1 MEPLVIEA
9 SSVGEYIVDDLVN
22 KGDAIAALE
31 FEKRRSV
38 TYTQLQRMILN
49 MASNLKAHGVKKYD
63 IVLLLMQNCIEFAI
77 AWYGCVY
84 AGATILPVSV
94 DSTEDELG
102 RVIVDSNA
110 SLCVTQSDKV
120 SLLSQTLNK
129 IAKFD
134 MDVFVSGKMPA
145 VASGDKGF
153 MSLRNLLLPCNF
165 SLPSPVCLDDPATI
179 AFSSGTTGL
188 PKGLLL
194 SHRAVVSSIEIMRRK
209 EYAPP
214 GPSDYIICPLSLIY
228 GYPQYA
234 ILHLAMKQGST
245 VVLMKKYSLEKL
257 LRATNEFQVKQLHI
271 VPAIGS
277 MLASMDGIDECDLSS
292 VEILMNSGSALLL
305 EVEMR
310 LLSRFPQV
318 KYIRQAYGMTECAPA
333 TITKQGQSK
342 LGSVGQ
348 PAPCMEVK
356 VVNLQSGKFCKRSEV
371 GEIWIRG
378 PTKMIAYLHNP
389 EATKQ
394 TVTADGWI
402 KTGDTGYLDDDDHL
416 FVVGRIKELIKY
428 KSKQVAPAELEN
440 ILLQHPA
447 IKDAAVIG
455 IPKAEVGEVPRAYV
469 CLRPQC
475 VISEEDIHNFIAG
488 ALRSFFGVTAAAA
501 AAAAAAKI
509 SGIPRI
515 DQSSSNLAVE
525 RLASMEPKHR
535 PSRFD
540 YVPPSLNCRLLADK
554 GGRMITK
561 GSRPSL
567 FDILFMSTP
576 PSPVGSSL
584 PLTDANVFA
593 DALGVAPIYR
603 QKDSAMLIQL
613 SLSFAAS
620 AAIAEMDKV
629 KADCFLS
636 LRSNERTVP
645 FTVGTKRWSSA
656 LQLYRQMSNHDI
668 AEHASRQQQTGASNG
683 FQEEC
688 TSDDGD
694 SQNHRFVQ
702 RNVRCASPN
711 LRSSSALSDVLS
723 LENLVNSKTCS
734 VSCRDIASPHQR
746 SPSYESNILNR
757 STDGSANG
765 SPGESSLNSLEL
777 EAIAAVH
784 ELHFAVRDISVSD
797 LLPRTSELIFLNI
810 TTLEGQ
816 AYCIELTMKG
826 WRVTS
831 LRHDC
836 MNGDLAHLDLHTLY
850 FETVYSLMDTISA
863 CYRQRFTDLLA
874 LRLRQVQ
881 AMSASDSHLM
891 SMPEDLSCSDSPI
904 EASHSPVESSLQ
916 PNEQENEACTSNDY
930 LMILDNSDTGQ
941 PITIN
946 VRRSTSDEQCSNG
959 ASNREHWSFR
969 PQRH

>member
-165 SLPSPVCLDDPATI
+165 SLPSP
-179 AFSSGTTGL
+179 
-188 PKGLLL
+188 
-194 SHRAVVSSIEIMRRK
+194 
-209 EYAPP
+209 
-214 GPSDYIICPLSLIY
+214 
-228 GYPQYA
+228 
-234 ILHLAMKQGST
+234 
-245 VVLMKKYSLEKL
+245 
-257 LRATNEFQVKQLHI
+257 VKQLHI

-475 VISEEDIHNFIAG
+475 VISEEDIHNFIAEKL
-488 ALRSFFGVTAAAA
+488 APHKWLRGGVRFVEN
-501 AAAAAAKI
+501 
-509 SGIPRI
+509 IPHSCNGKVQR
-515 DQSSSNLAVE
+515 
-525 RLASMEPKHR
+525 K
-535 PSRFD
+535 
-540 YVPPSLNCRLLADK
+540 LL
-554 GGRMITK
+554 TE
-561 GSRPSL
+561 
-567 FDILFMSTP
+567 
-576 PSPVGSSL
+576 
-584 PLTDANVFA
+584 
-593 DALGVAPIYR
+593 
-603 QKDSAMLIQL
+603 QAMLEL
-613 SLSFAAS
+613 AN
-620 AAIAEMDKV
+620 K
-629 KADCFLS
+629 
-636 LRSNERTVP
+636 NENT
-645 FTVGTKRWSSA
+645 F
-656 LQLYRQMSNHDI
+656 H
-668 AEHASRQQQTGASNG
+668 
-683 FQEEC
+683 
-688 TSDDGD
+688 
-694 SQNHRFVQ
+694 
-702 RNVRCASPN
+702 
-711 LRSSSALSDVLS
+711 
-723 LENLVNSKTCS
+723 
-734 VSCRDIASPHQR
+734 
-746 SPSYESNILNR
+746 
-757 STDGSANG
+757 
-765 SPGESSLNSLEL
+765 
-777 EAIAAVH
+777 
-784 ELHFAVRDISVSD
+784 
-797 LLPRTSELIFLNI
+797 
-810 TTLEGQ
+810 
-816 AYCIELTMKG
+816 
-826 WRVTS
+826 
-831 LRHDC
+831 
-836 MNGDLAHLDLHTLY
+836 
-850 FETVYSLMDTISA
+850 
-863 CYRQRFTDLLA
+863 
-874 LRLRQVQ
+874 
-881 AMSASDSHLM
+881 
-891 SMPEDLSCSDSPI
+891 
-904 EASHSPVESSLQ
+904 
-916 PNEQENEACTSNDY
+916 
-930 LMILDNSDTGQ
+930 
-941 PITIN
+941 
-946 VRRSTSDEQCSNG
+946 
-959 ASNREHWSFR
+959 
-969 PQRH
+969 

>member
-1 MEPLVIEA
+1 
-9 SSVGEYIVDDLVN
+9 
-22 KGDAIAALE
+22 
-31 FEKRRSV
+31 
-38 TYTQLQRMILN
+38 
-49 MASNLKAHGVKKYD
+49 
-63 IVLLLMQNCIEFAI
+63 
-77 AWYGCVY
+77 
-84 AGATILPVSV
+84 
-94 DSTEDELG
+94 
-102 RVIVDSNA
+102 
-110 SLCVTQSDKV
+110 
-120 SLLSQTLNK
+120 
-129 IAKFD
+129 
-134 MDVFVSGKMPA
+134 
-145 VASGDKGF
+145 
-153 MSLRNLLLPCNF
+153 
-165 SLPSPVCLDDPATI
+165 
-179 AFSSGTTGL
+179 
-188 PKGLLL
+188 
-194 SHRAVVSSIEIMRRK
+194 
-209 EYAPP
+209 
-214 GPSDYIICPLSLIY
+214 
-228 GYPQYA
+228 
-234 ILHLAMKQGST
+234 MKN
-245 VVLMKKYSLEKL
+245 Y
-257 LRATNEFQVKQLHI
+257 
-271 VPAIGS
+271 
-277 MLASMDGIDECDLSS
+277 
-292 VEILMNSGSALLL
+292 
-305 EVEMR
+305 
-310 LLSRFPQV
+310 
-318 KYIRQAYGMTECAPA
+318 
-333 TITKQGQSK
+333 
-342 LGSVGQ
+342 
-348 PAPCMEVK
+348 
-356 VVNLQSGKFCKRSEV
+356 
-371 GEIWIRG
+371 
-378 PTKMIAYLHNP
+378 HN
-389 EATKQ
+389 
-394 TVTADGWI
+394 
-402 KTGDTGYLDDDDHL
+402 
-416 FVVGRIKELIKY
+416 
-428 KSKQVAPAELEN
+428 
-440 ILLQHPA
+440 
-447 IKDAAVIG
+447 
-455 IPKAEVGEVPRAYV
+455 
-469 CLRPQC
+469 
-475 VISEEDIHNFIAG
+475 
-488 ALRSFFGVTAAAA
+488 
-501 AAAAAAKI
+501 
-509 SGIPRI
+509 
-515 DQSSSNLAVE
+515 
-525 RLASMEPKHR
+525 
-535 PSRFD
+535 
-540 YVPPSLNCRLLADK
+540 
-554 GGRMITK
+554 
-561 GSRPSL
+561 
-567 FDILFMSTP
+567 
-576 PSPVGSSL
+576 
-584 PLTDANVFA
+584 
-593 DALGVAPIYR
+593 
-603 QKDSAMLIQL
+603 QL
-613 SLSFAAS
+613 SACWALSADIS
-620 AAIAEMDKV
+620 
-629 KADCFLS
+629 KA
-636 LRSNERTVP
+636 R
-645 FTVGTKRWSSA
+645 TKRWSSA